1 MVDSPSRRH
10 SLHLLAR
17 RGNQVLTMS
26 AKEDR
31 PLLLGAL
38 VLMALAALML
48 HLRIHPF
55 LAPDKA
61 HPGEVIFRGAYVT
74 ASLFPLM
81 DLILVTTLFCARRT
95 AVYGYLLN
103 GLIVVYGTVLMAH
116 FMIAKLGAAGAPLM
130 DWLLWKSTLPDIAL
144 AWADFLVGALLY
156 RSWVRGD

>member
-1 MVDSPSRRH
+1 MK
-10 SLHLLAR
+10 
-17 RGNQVLTMS
+17 
-26 AKEDR
+26 AKDNR
-31 PLLLGAL
+31 PFLLGAL

-61 HPGEVIFRGAYVT
+61 HPGELVFRGAYVA
-74 ASLFPLM
+74 ASLLPLV
-81 DLILVTTLFCARRT
+81 DLVLVTALFCARST
-95 AVYGYLLN
+95 AVYGHLLN
-103 GLIVVYGTVLMAH
+103 GLIVIYGTVLMSH

-156 RSWVRGD
+156 RSWLGGD